1 MEGKQGKI
9 KENGN
14 SDNFFYIVSPITE
27 EKQKRMEIQIN
38 FSMQCHQL
46 LIKKFQAL
54 NNAGHLSEGS
64 TSKDKPQKKKK
75 ERERAVHL
83 PASRDGKLSVFLRL

>member
-38 FSMQCHQL
+38 FSM
-46 LIKKFQAL
+46 
-54 NNAGHLSEGS
+54 
-64 TSKDKPQKKKK
+64 
-75 ERERAVHL
+75 
-83 PASRDGKLSVFLRL
+83 